1 MPVSHRCHMIMMRV
15 TDKIKVGR
23 AKLRDLSIRDS
34 QLNELRFSKSDGMAE
49 TERISCKEIKKQT
62 DRH

>member
-1 MPVSHRCHMIMMRV
+1 MRV